1 MVLEAIL
8 RKATIGVALAASTL
22 APATAAAKR
31 GEYFLSE
38 QNEENKHGYSLGM
51 AAPQPLP
58 ADGKKK
64 GPCPSYICPEQ
75 SNLHVQPSSDGAK
88 PAYISPNQEKPAEG
102 RSEKDSTDYIWGS
115 LALLGGTAMIIFGTN
130 KMTICQDD
138 KIGMD
143 ESSCKSEIP
152 PFGYV
157 LMGSGAAIDVLGLY
171 YMFR

>member
-8 RKATIGVALAASTL
+8 NKAVSGAALISLALA
-22 APATAAAKR
+22 PVTAAAKR

-38 QNEENKHGYSLGM
+38 QNEGNTPEYSLGI
-51 AAPQPLP
+51 ASPQPVE
-58 ADGKKK
+58 GKKK
-64 GPCPSYICPEQ
+64 SPCPPYLCPEQ
-75 SNLHVQPSSDGAK
+75 SNPLAQPSSDGAK

-102 RSEKDSTDYIWGS
+102 PSEKDSTDYLWGS

-138 KIGMD
+138 KIGID

-152 PFGYV
+152 PFGYI

-171 YMFR
+171 YIFRR